1 MSCLVIF
8 RDWLIRARPK
18 EFDEFS
24 KALAVENHRCGLL
37 RFEPA
42 LKMLAKGRPHDLF
55 AKKLLMQSIQDRLRL
70 LQCPLVLAALWG
82 PKTTF
87 AFGAR
92 IVIFLLWHHRHRR
105 SSRSVICILESG
117 NLLDAVVCP

>member
-24 KALAVENHRCGLL
+24 TALAVENHRCGLL

-55 AKKLLMQSIQDRLRL
+55 AKKLLMQSIQDACACFNVRLSSQPCGDPKQL
-70 LQCPLVLAALWG
+70 LL
-82 PKTTF
+82 
-87 AFGAR
+87 
-92 IVIFLLWHHRHRR
+92 
-105 SSRSVICILESG
+105 SVPES
-117 NLLDAVVCP
+117 